1 MLPEM
6 QNLSWMNLT
15 VWSLALA
22 AGVISV
28 SLISQVLFA
37 ARREDFSLRGLATDT
52 LALWWALPV
61 AGVLVLFTAR
71 AMPQFAGPG
80 FTTGPGTEA
89 GSEGAEEEQGDSPLI
104 PDDSLI
110 YAEGREQ
117 RLPEEQQS
125 AYGTRVAADGELWVT
140 RARADQE
147 AVLTTAEGLPLTA
160 EQRNERDAADGF
172 VVLSSR
178 QFATVEEAEAEVADA
193 TRERIMTTISRQHGL
208 PQTWTLPDS
217 VLADAQII
225 PRRHIETIS
234 RESGNVTFNVYR
246 VWWEVAFTPEAM
258 EQLEPVWK
266 DQIVTS
272 RLWSL
277 GDLAAL
283 LTLLAGAATSYL
295 RLDTLTG
302 GRYRQRLKFAAVLL
316 VVAGGALGAVL
327 LPVA

>member
-1 MLPEM
+1 
-6 QNLSWMNLT
+6 MNLT

-37 ARREDFSLRGLATDT
+37 ARREDFSLRGLVTDT

-125 AYGTRVAADGELWVT
+125 AYGTRVAADGELLPLWVT

-277 GDLAAL
+277 GGLAAL